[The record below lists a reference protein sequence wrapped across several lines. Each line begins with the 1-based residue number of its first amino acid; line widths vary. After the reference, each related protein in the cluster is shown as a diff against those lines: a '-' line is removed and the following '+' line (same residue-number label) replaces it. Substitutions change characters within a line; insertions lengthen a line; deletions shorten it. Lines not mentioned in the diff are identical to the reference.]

1 MDLLARR
8 EHSLVEL
15 RRKLSRRFPDNHLIE
30 TELDKLAA
38 ENLQSD
44 ARYAESF
51 VRQRATRGHGPR
63 RLRQEM
69 RDRGLA
75 DGEIETA
82 LGAVDIDWQGLAAEV
97 YHRKF
102 GAAPPADLKEK
113 ARRLRFM
120 QYRGFDGDAIRDLQE
135 L

>member
-15 RRKLSRRFPDNHLIE
+15 RRKLSRRFPDQCLIE
-30 TELDKLAA
+30 AELEKLAA

-51 VRQRATRGHGPR
+51 VRQRAARGHGPR

-75 DGEIETA
+75 DGEIDSA
-82 LGAVDIDWQGLAAEV
+82 LEAADIDWQALAADV
-97 YHRKF
+97 YRRKF
-102 GAAPPADLKEK
+102 GAAPPTDLKEK